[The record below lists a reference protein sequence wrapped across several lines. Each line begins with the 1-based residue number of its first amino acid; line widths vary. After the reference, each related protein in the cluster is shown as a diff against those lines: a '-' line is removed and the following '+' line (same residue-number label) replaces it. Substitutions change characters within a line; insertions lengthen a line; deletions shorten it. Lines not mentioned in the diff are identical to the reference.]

1 MKKII
6 LAFAAV
12 LTIAGCSGNQKV
24 KSEAQM
30 ALEQE
35 ITRLTSPD
43 AKVVITLFEKID
55 STTYG
60 EELEYRQKAFETKLS
75 QDTKF
80 YEKYRSSGMRV
91 NMDKKYKAIES
102 DKRIIEALAKMAE
115 ELGAKAGEIAY
126 YDYHFSGKAET
137 ADKLTEFTDYYA
149 CIAAEDNAILSME
162 NSTKGLHKTLGR
174 VLPGY
179 INLVKG
185 EEQISE

>member
-1 MKKII
+1 
-6 LAFAAV
+6 
-12 LTIAGCSGNQKV
+12 
-24 KSEAQM
+24 
-30 ALEQE
+30 
-35 ITRLTSPD
+35 
-43 AKVVITLFEKID
+43 
-55 STTYG
+55 
-60 EELEYRQKAFETKLS
+60 
-75 QDTKF
+75 
-80 YEKYRSSGMRV
+80 
-91 NMDKKYKAIES
+91 MDKKYKAIES